1 MKTEKPHIKLSD
13 LTKWIQQTIEERFM
27 MQTFWVIAEISSLS
41 HYAQKN
47 TFYFDLIE
55 KEEASGKIAAQLKAA
70 AFNQA
75 YSEIEQF
82 TLITG
87 QAFQNGIQVLC
98 NVSIGFHPVYGLR
111 ANFLQ
116 IDTSF
121 TIGQLQK
128 QREATLARLV
138 KENTDAI
145 TLLDGRYITR
155 NQLHKLP
162 LVLQRVAVISSQ
174 NSAGLQDFLHTIAQN
189 PHHYVIETELFHV
202 NVQGDD
208 NGKQI
213 VTRFL
218 EIFNRI
224 SDFDLVVVIRGGG
237 AQTDFLLFDTY
248 PVAKAIARFPIPVFT
263 GLGHLKDVSISDLM
277 AHTALKTPTKVAEFI
292 VEHNRKF
299 EEYLLRYQSRLV
311 IKVQEKMNAHQKM
324 IQQLQTLV
332 VMGTQQKLNER
343 KNRLTQL
350 QNTISRLSLK
360 EVEDAKHQ
368 LTIVI
373 SGILSRPR
381 QTMQQQ
387 KHALQLLQANLTN
400 NAKTQLENRTN
411 ALNNFTTLFRLLSP
425 AQTLKRGFAI
435 VKKDAKIITN
445 ADNIDIGDNI
455 TVYLSDSEITS
466 YVTKKQQST
475 ERGFDL

>member
-1 MKTEKPHIKLSD
+1 MHTEKKYIKLSD
-13 LTKWIQQTIEERFM
+13 LTNWIQRTIEEKFV
-27 MQTFWVIAEISSLS
+27 MQTFWVVAEIASLS

-55 KEEASGKIAAQLKAA
+55 KEEASGKMAAQLKAA

-82 TLITG
+82 TLVTG

-111 ANFLQ
+111 ANLLN

-128 QREATLARLV
+128 QRDATLARLLN
-138 KENTDAI
+138 ENTDAI
-145 TLLDGRYITR
+145 TLVDGRYITR

-162 LVLQRVAVISSQ
+162 LVLQKVAVISSQ
-174 NSAGLQDFLHTIAQN
+174 NSAGLQDFLHTISQN

-213 VTRFL
+213 VNRFL
-218 EIFNRI
+218 EIYQRI
-224 SDFDLVVVIRGGG
+224 TDFDLVVVIRGGG
-237 AQTDFLLFDTY
+237 AQTDFILFDAY
-248 PVAKAIARFPIPVFT
+248 PVAKAIARFPIPILT

-292 VEHNRKF
+292 IEHNRKF

-311 IKVQEKMNAHQKM
+311 IKVQEKMNTQLKW
-324 IQQLQTLV
+324 IQQLQSAV
-332 VMGTQQKLNER
+332 VIGAQQKLNSSN
-343 KNRLTQL
+343 NRLTQL
-350 QNTISRLSLK
+350 QNGISRLSLK
-360 EVEDAKHQ
+360 EIEDAKRLLAA
-368 LTIVI
+368 LTSDVTSKPKQIV
-373 SGILSRPR
+373 
-381 QTMQQQ
+381 QQQ
-387 KHALQLLQANLTN
+387 MHFLELMKTN
-400 NAKTQLENRTN
+400 IVNDSKGKIENRTL
-411 ALNNFTTLFRLLSP
+411 ALENYTTLFRLLSP

-435 VKKDAKIITN
+435 VKKDTKILTN
-445 ADNIDIGDNI
+445 ADNIHIGDSI
-455 TVYLSDSEITS
+455 TVYLSDSQITS
-466 YVTKKQQST
+466 NVTEKQQNT